1 VPPALERRFD
11 VLLPPLI
18 GHAGGAPLPPRATPA
33 ALADAVE
40 GSLDDAGRETARFA

>member
-33 ALADAVE
+33 DAVE